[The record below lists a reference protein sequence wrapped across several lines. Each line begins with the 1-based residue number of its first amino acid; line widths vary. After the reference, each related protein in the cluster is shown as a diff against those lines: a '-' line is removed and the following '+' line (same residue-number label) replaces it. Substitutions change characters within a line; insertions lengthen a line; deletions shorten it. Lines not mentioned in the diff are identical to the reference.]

1 MEKIAVNFEF
11 DEVDLFVRS
20 WVEIRNTERKFL
32 RTWSRPLREVVSW
45 NEIIGGVLTNHSMV
59 DLFVR
64 SWVEIRNWWSSY
76 HIGQRRPLREVVSW
90 NIRKH
95 CNRDSNFSRPLREV
109 VSWNFKQFFNQY
121 MLCRRPLREV
131 VSWNILWT
139 YYITSSRGRPLR
151 EVVSWNVDVGSRCKG
166 IWVDLFVRSWVEIP
180 ISSVTISLFAF
191 RTERQFREKSISS
204 TFNESASDTRRPHT
218 YSILTSIGN
227 TIWHISLCL
236 F

>member
-1 MEKIAVNFEF
+1 
-11 DEVDLFVRS
+11 
-20 WVEIRNTERKFL
+20 
-32 RTWSRPLREVVSW
+32 
-45 NEIIGGVLTNHSMV
+45 MV

-64 SWVEIRNWWSSY
+64 SWVEIHCLRICARTSFVDLFVRSWVEIFCTRGHIPGQKCRPLREVVSWNSLLLLPLDSLCVSTSSWGRELKY
-76 HIGQRRPLREVVSW
+76 IKLVQIKKQNNVDLFVRSWVEIFFQRRAAGFQYRRPLREVVSW
-90 NIRKH
+90 NIPIH
-95 CNRDSNFSRPLREV
+95 
-109 VSWNFKQFFNQY
+109 
-121 MLCRRPLREV
+121 
-131 VSWNILWT
+131 
-139 YYITSSRGRPLR
+139 SSINHSL
-151 EVVSWNVDVGSRCKG
+151 
-166 IWVDLFVRSWVEIP
+166 VDLFVRSWVEIP